1 MEHFESSPSAPH
13 ANGEGEP
20 IGAPAQRR
28 SGRAVKKPEF
38 FAPNSQG
45 ERGSRRGKRKRVEE
59 GDGDDEDP
67 DDDTSDGDSPPSAAD
82 ESGNESDGVRRRR
95 ARKATATKR
104 APKAAAAKRA
114 RTGTGRT
121 STLPL
126 RTVTTKPASKPR
138 KAGRKAR
145 AASAAS
151 ADSDGIYG
159 DVFSR
164 GLDPQGVASEWVS
177 QYQQDSAGALR
188 ALVSFVLRASGCSL
202 EITVHDVEDQDN
214 VTGKVSDLQD
224 EYQAQA
230 VTDYPLISRG
240 KRTPHFRAALEGFF
254 HALMASAHSKS
265 VLFDDPAMCENVQ
278 LWITTMSS
286 SSLRPFR
293 HTATFIALTMVSA
306 LCEVSAEITGSL
318 ATTSRQ
324 LEAERKKSRRNK
336 ERIGALERRVN
347 EGNGKY
353 EVVESVIRDLFD
365 TVFVHRYR
373 DVDPKI
379 RVECV
384 QALGRWI
391 STLPDLFFDEA
402 YLRYLGWVLS
412 DTYHATRSEVLKQLQ
427 ILYKKKEN
435 VGGLTTFTERF
446 RSRIVEMA
454 TRDADTSVRVS
465 AIELADVI
473 RGVGL
478 LEPAD
483 IDAIGKLIFDADP
496 RVRRPAVSLFAEAV
510 DELYAAKVEEL
521 GGEDALEAILTEDA
535 EDGFESP
542 SLSWLKLKC
551 LVEMFQAYESDGEGD
566 VAPLGQA
573 SGGVTDALVG
583 KESESRLALA
593 TKACYDSTPELRE
606 WETLAGYLLFDH
618 SDSATSSADV
628 GNSNNAQDAL
638 RAGCK
643 ISEEQEIVLLE
654 VLNASVRLCLAEPEH
669 VPPTRRGRKAK
680 KAAKASSETLE
691 ATALQLARLIPRLL
705 NKFGPVPAAASAV
718 LRLQHVLDLE
728 VFQQLR
734 QDSTTYSALLDDI
747 KKQFVSHSNQTVLAE
762 ASAALLH
769 ALTFEDLHEVTE
781 AKLQQLWEDTIGALD
796 LLVADKEVVG
806 NDLVATA
813 RLGEMLDTVRRI
825 SSLAGIS
832 DCVHHFER
840 AAGQTQTD
848 RASASRDEAPL
859 DVLLRV
865 LDRGLP
871 ENEPGGDMG
880 DDDDDREETNQ
891 VNQQVVISSMK
902 SLVFY
907 FMWKL
912 RQLQKALSDRR
923 DVREA
928 EVTQLRHRRD
938 AFATKLAAIMRQRTG
953 ADTLRQLATGTFL
966 DTYTLFATL
975 RQLAER
981 PSDASEAVV
990 GSIDRVRALV
1000 STVSD
1005 EHEKV
1010 VLSVYV
1016 AAEKTF
1022 AKKSGRKIETRD
1034 VDEQAEDD
1042 DILSDADSMSSSSDD
1057 ENDDDH
1063 EHVREKA
1070 NLMHEQRLCELTGKI
1085 VLAVLAGVL
1094 DTRAARR
1101 GKSATPSLRQRVI
1114 RNRARLGRSFKEVV
1128 AYLDEPSRR
1137 DGGSK
1142 KTGSGKQV
1150 AGVGAAA
1157 AKAKAARESGNPSKS
1172 AERIAT
1178 DDDDDD
1184 DGGTDD
1190 DDDENNHL
1198 NRRDGA
1204 TPRNASASA
1213 SVGIGPDRDMHVID
1227 DEPDNVRRPGR
1238 HVAVDGSAGGRG
1250 LDTDEE
1256 DADEEQSKG
1265 GGGGGGGRGGSIGA
1279 ANPSTHGNV
1288 NGAEDSDEDE
1298 EAHVDEDVDED
1309 EDVDKEHDED
1319 SDEATSL

>member
-1 MEHFESSPSAPH
+1 MSMKLISPLHF
-13 ANGEGEP
+13 
-20 IGAPAQRR
+20 Q
-28 SGRAVKKPEF
+28 
-38 FAPNSQG
+38 
-45 ERGSRRGKRKRVEE
+45 
-59 GDGDDEDP
+59 
-67 DDDTSDGDSPPSAAD
+67 
-82 ESGNESDGVRRRR
+82 
-95 ARKATATKR
+95 
-104 APKAAAAKRA
+104 
-114 RTGTGRT
+114 
-121 STLPL
+121 
-126 RTVTTKPASKPR
+126 
-138 KAGRKAR
+138 
-145 AASAAS
+145 
-151 ADSDGIYG
+151 
-159 DVFSR
+159 
-164 GLDPQGVASEWVS
+164 
-177 QYQQDSAGALR
+177 
-188 ALVSFVLRASGCSL
+188 
-202 EITVHDVEDQDN
+202 
-214 VTGKVSDLQD
+214 
-224 EYQAQA
+224 QA

-240 KRTPHFRAALEGFF
+240 KRTPPFRATLEGFF
-254 HALMASAHSKS
+254 HALMESAHSKS

-336 ERIGALERRVN
+336 DRIGALERRVN

-353 EVVESVIRDLFD
+353 EVIESVIRDLFD

-427 ILYKKKEN
+427 VLFKKKEN

-454 TRDADTSVRVS
+454 TRDADTSVRVL

-521 GGEDALEAILTEDA
+521 GGEDALEAILTDDA

-542 SLSWLKLKC
+542 SLSWLRLKC
-551 LVEMFQAYESDGEGD
+551 LVEMFQAYESDGEGGM
-566 VAPLGQA
+566 APLGQA
-573 SGGVTDALVG
+573 SDGVIDAIVG

-618 SDSATSSADV
+618 SDSTTSSADV
-628 GNSNNAQDAL
+628 SNSNNNNAQDAL

-643 ISEEQEIVLLE
+643 IFEEQEIVLLE
-654 VLNASVRLCLAEPEH
+654 MLNASVRLCLAEPEH
-669 VPPTRRGRKAK
+669 VPPARRGRKAK
-680 KAAKASSETLE
+680 KPAKASSDTLE

-747 KKQFVSHSNQTVLAE
+747 NKQFVSHSNQTVLAE

-796 LLVADKEVVG
+796 LLVADKDVAG
-806 NDLVATA
+806 KGLVATA
-813 RLGEMLDTVRRI
+813 RLSEMLDAVRRI

-840 AAGQTQTD
+840 AAAQTQTD
-848 RASASRDEAPL
+848 RSSASRDEAPL

-871 ENEPGGDMG
+871 ENEPGGGMDHG
-880 DDDDDREETNQ
+880 DGGGDDDDREETKQ
-891 VNQQVVISSMK
+891 VNQQLVISSMK

-912 RQLQKALSDRR
+912 RQLQKAVSDRR
-923 DVREA
+923 DVAVA
-928 EVTQLRHRRD
+928 EVTQLRQRRD
-938 AFATKLAAIMRQRTG
+938 TFATKLAAIMRQRTG
-953 ADTLRQLATGTFL
+953 ADPLRQLATGTFL

-1000 STVSD
+1000 TTVSD

-1022 AKKSGRKIETRD
+1022 AKKSGRKIETRN
-1034 VDEQAEDD
+1034 VEEQAEDD
-1042 DILSDADSMSSSSDD
+1042 AMLSDSDSRSTSSSDD
-1057 ENDDDH
+1057 EDDDNNDDNDD

-1085 VLAVLAGVL
+1085 VLAILAGVL
-1094 DTRAARR
+1094 DTRAAAARR
-1101 GKSATPSLRQRVI
+1101 GKSATATRSGLRQRVN
-1114 RNRARLGRSFKEVV
+1114 RNRARLGRNFKEVV
-1128 AYLDEPSRR
+1128 AYLDEPSRGRR
-1137 DGGSK
+1137 DAGASK
-1142 KTGSGKQV
+1142 KTGSAKQGP
-1150 AGVGAAA
+1150 GVDAAA
-1157 AKAKAARESGNPSKS
+1157 AKSKAARETNNPSKS

-1184 DGGTDD
+1184 DGNDD
-1190 DDDENNHL
+1190 KNHHL

-1204 TPRNASASA
+1204 QRATPRNSSASASA
-1213 SVGIGPDRDMHVID
+1213 SVVMGSDRDMHVDGDDD
-1227 DEPDNVRRPGR
+1227 DEPDDVRRPGR
-1238 HVAVDGSAGGRG
+1238 HVALDGNVGGRG
-1250 LDTDEE
+1250 LDTEGE
-1256 DADEEQSKG
+1256 N
-1265 GGGGGGGRGGSIGA
+1265 IGA
-1279 ANPSTHGNV
+1279 AITNTHGNG
-1288 NGAEDSDEDE
+1288 NSDENEDENEDGDEDGDEDE
-1298 EAHVDEDVDED
+1298 DGDVDADKDVDVDGDVDVDVDVGVDGEEDGDEDVD
-1309 EDVDKEHDED
+1309 VDKQHDEEHDEERDED
-1319 SDEATSL
+1319 SDEAASL